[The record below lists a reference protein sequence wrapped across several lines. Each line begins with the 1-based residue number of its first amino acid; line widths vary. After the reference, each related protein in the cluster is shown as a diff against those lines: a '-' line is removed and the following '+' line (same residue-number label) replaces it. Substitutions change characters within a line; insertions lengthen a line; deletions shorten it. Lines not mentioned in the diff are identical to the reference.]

1 MEKVVICIINYILE
15 IKNIEMLDLYNKKHK
30 LSILITTKKPDE
42 LDRTHIELK
51 MLILPVHPV

>member
-42 LDRTHIELK
+42 LDRTHI
-51 MLILPVHPV
+51 